1 MVVTGRLVLLQ
12 NTAGALPPKEIVIQ
26 NNNKHVDFFV
36 LHGSKPIFGAQFL
49 HVSIKNTVEG
59 VCRGIFGAKLVPVF
73 QYCCN
78 TDLFF
83 VTHVIFFTIRRSQR
97 FTTRLRLE
105 PSPVYL
111 PWNEHLVTTILA
123 KSFIHST
130 KLLSAE
136 FYVVSKSKRYFLS
149 TF

>member
-1 MVVTGRLVLLQ
+1 MLLQ

-59 VCRGIFGAKLVPVF
+59 VCPGIFGAKLIPVF

-78 TDLFF
+78 ADLFS

-111 PWNEHLVTTILA
+111 PWNEHLVTIIGANALQKILIL
-123 KSFIHST
+123 FIYSQFQIHAQTMIKVGFFVQT
-130 KLLSAE
+130 KL
-136 FYVVSKSKRYFLS
+136 
-149 TF
+149 T

>member
-1 MVVTGRLVLLQ
+1 MLSRRSLWLCNVGLVLLQ
-12 NTAGALPPKEIVIQ
+12 NTASALPPKEIVIQ

-36 LHGSKPIFGAQFL
+36 LHGSKSIFGAQFL

-59 VCRGIFGAKLVPVF
+59 VCPGIFGAKLIPVF
-73 QYCCN
+73 QYCCSA
-78 TDLFF
+78 DLFS

-111 PWNEHLVTTILA
+111 PWNEHLVTIC
-123 KSFIHST
+123 KICFKYCEICFNYY
-130 KLLSAE
+130 E
-136 FYVVSKSKRYFLS
+136 VCFNYC
-149 TF
+149 